1 MVMKLRAISDED
13 KTARRSAIL
22 LAALDLL
29 DEDDYHDIS
38 IARIAR
44 RAGLAKGTI
53 FLYFK
58 TKEELFL
65 QLQMR
70 EYTSWF
76 EDVNRRLHDLLGH
89 KKKIGVAEAVKTIMV
104 SIRKHSTM
112 VRMAPLIHVILEH
125 NIDYKTALDFKRFLL
140 AEIRTTGMLIE
151 RCLPF
156 LRTNGGFRFLLD
168 LHVLII
174 GVTQISNP
182 APLVKQ
188 VIEKE
193 GMDVFQ
199 VKFEHKLE
207 EMLVALL
214 AGIKAG
220 SK

>member
-1 MVMKLRAISDED
+1 MKLRAISDED
-13 KTARRSAIL
+13 KSARRNTIL
-22 LAALDLL
+22 LSASDLL
-29 DEDDYHDIS
+29 DKADYHGIS
-38 IARIAR
+38 IVHIAR

-65 QLQMR
+65 QLQMM

-76 EDVNRRLHDLLGH
+76 EEVNRRLHDMLGY
-89 KKKIGVAEAVKTIMV
+89 KKQIGVAEFVKTIMV
-104 SIRKHSTM
+104 SIKKHPTM
-112 VRMAPLIHVILEH
+112 ARMAPLIHVILEH
-125 NIDYKTALDFKRFLL
+125 NIDYKTALEFKRFLL
-140 AEIRTTGMLIE
+140 AHIRTTGILIE

-156 LRTNGGFRFLLD
+156 LRIKGGPLFLLD

-174 GVTQISNP
+174 GVTQISSP

-193 GMDVFQ
+193 GMKVFQ

-207 EMLVALL
+207 EMLTALL
-214 AGIKAG
+214 AGMKAG
-220 SK
+220 GG

>member
-1 MVMKLRAISDED
+1 MKLRAISDDD
-13 KTARRSAIL
+13 KSARRNAIL
-22 LAALDLL
+22 LAASDLL
-29 DEDDYHDIS
+29 DKAGYHDIS
-38 IARIAR
+38 IAHIAR

-65 QLQMR
+65 QLQMM
-70 EYTSWF
+70 EYTTWF

-89 KKKIGVAEAVKTIMV
+89 KKKIGVAEFVKTIIV
-104 SIRKHSTM
+104 SIKNYPTM

-125 NIDYKTALDFKRFLL
+125 NIDYKTALEFKRFLL
-140 AEIRTTGMLIE
+140 AHIRTTGVLIE

-156 LRTNGGFRFLLD
+156 LRTNGGPLFLLD

-174 GVTQISNP
+174 GVVQISSP
-182 APLVKQ
+182 APLIKR

-193 GMDVFQ
+193 GMNVFL
-199 VKFEHKLE
+199 VKFENKLE

-214 AGIKAG
+214 TGMKAG
-220 SK
+220 GW

>member
-1 MVMKLRAISDED
+1 MKLRAISDED

-38 IARIAR
+38 VARIAR

-76 EDVNRRLHDLLGH
+76 EDVNQRLFDLLGH
-89 KKKIGVAEAVKTIMV
+89 KKKIGVSEAVKTIMT
-104 SIRKHSTM
+104 SIKKHPTM

-140 AEIRTTGMLIE
+140 AEIRTTGMVIE

-156 LRTNGGFRFLLD
+156 LGTNGGSQFLVD

-193 GMDVFQ
+193 GMNIFQ
-199 VKFEHKLE
+199 VKFEHRLE
-207 EMLVALL
+207 ELLVALL
-214 AGIKAG
+214 AGMKAG
-220 SK
+220 GK